1 MAQQKYMLDALK
13 KDRKE
18 ILKVCVGRYVK
29 TNIGSLQ
36 YVKKVTLNTIDGE
49 YTGHKVQV
57 DIKYV
62 PAECIRFPSYGQRY
76 YQIIAIDEY
85 SRKRVL

>member
-1 MAQQKYMLDALK
+1 MLDALK
-13 KDRKE
+13 KDIKE
-18 ILKVCVGRYVK
+18 VLKVCVGRYVK

-62 PAECIRFPSYGQRY
+62 PAECIRIEKMEKY
-76 YQIIAIDEY
+76 YMEGKFSQV
-85 SRKRVL
+85 KKN